1 MPKLYTVKALAEL
14 FDKKEETIREW
25 IRDGDV
31 FPNAFRIRDGW
42 YVPASDVNKLMK
54 KDGTVEKAG
63 AVRRS
68 SKGFTVREW

>member
-1 MPKLYTVKALAEL
+1 MPKFLTVKALAEL

-54 KDGTVEKAG
+54 KDQVEKAEP
-63 AVRRS
+63 VRRS
-68 SKGFTVREW
+68 SKGFVREW